1 MLRHKPRPRERS
13 QERLE
18 AFPLISKAM
27 GFHTRLE
34 TLSLTPLAAVLAN
47 LGLGSASQA
56 ETLEP
61 LILSPHQGIQPP
73 RQAEQTKVS

>member
-1 MLRHKPRPRERS
+1 MLRDKPRPQERS

-18 AFPLISKAM
+18 AFPGIRM
-27 GFHTRLE
+27 RFQ
-34 TLSLTPLAAVLAN
+34 TLSLTSLAALLAN
-47 LGLGSASQA
+47 PSLGSAPPQA

-61 LILSPHQGIQPP
+61 LIQSPHQGIQPP